1 MSALLIVELT
11 VKDPDALKE
20 YSSQTPDIL
29 KRFGG
34 EVVVKARPVVLHESA
49 PDAAAYEMM
58 VVFRFPDGDA
68 ARSWYDCAAYQSLI
82 PVRDRAMNSRF
93 RIVA

>member
-11 VKDPDALKE
+11 VKDPAALKE

-34 EVVVKARPVVLHESA
+34 EVVLKAKPVVLHDSA
-49 PDAAAYEMM
+49 ADAAAYEMM
-58 VVFRFPDGDA
+58 VVFKFPDGA
-68 ARSWYDCAAYQSLI
+68 AAQAWYDSQEYQSLI
-82 PVRDRAMNSRF
+82 PVRDKAMSSRF
-93 RIVA
+93 RIIA

>member
-11 VKDPDALKE
+11 VKDTDALKE

-29 KRFGG
+29 ERFGG
-34 EVVVKARPVVLHESA
+34 EVVVKAKPVVLHDSA
-49 PDAAAYEMM
+49 PDAASHGMM
-58 VVFRFPDGDA
+58 VVFRFPDGA
-68 ARSWYDCAAYQSLI
+68 AAQAWYDSAEYQSLI

-93 RIVA
+93 RIIA

>member
-1 MSALLIVELT
+1 MSALMIVELS

-34 EVVVKARPVVLHESA
+34 EVVMKSRPVVLHDSA
-49 PDAAAYEMM
+49 PDGAAYEMM

-68 ARSWYDCAAYQSLI
+68 AQSWYGCAEYQSLI
-82 PVRDRAMNSRF
+82 PVRDRAMTSRF
-93 RIVA
+93 RIIA